1 MHPSSIFVENFT
13 PFAYESL
20 HAHSIRLPLSIYL
33 SIYPFIY
40 LSLSLS
46 LTHLYLS
53 DSLTLLFSLL
63 FSLSL
68 SLCLSLRLSLS
79 FFLSLFSLYLSLSYS
94 LILPPSLCITGGQE
108 MMKIGDNT
116 IPYNNLFR
124 FFMTTKLSN
133 PHYTPEV
140 QVKVSLL
147 NFTITEPGNLT
158 YWKW

>member
-33 SIYPFIY
+33 SIYLSIFVSISHSSLSIWFSHSLI
-40 LSLSLS
+40 LSLIFSLS
-46 LTHLYLS
+46 I
-53 DSLTLLFSLL
+53 
-63 FSLSL
+63 SL

-79 FFLSLFSLYLSLSYS
+79 FFLSLFSLYPSLSYS
-94 LILPPSLCITGGQE
+94 LLLPPSLCITGGQE